1 MLVEMMFITIALS
14 FLFLVPYTIC
24 KISDVIYNKKEA
36 KRKSEHPILFY
47 LFQEYNSVGEEEAQW
62 ILQQIQPKKKEIDTI
77 LKDMPYYPA
86 EIFIKKEKE
95 LERLRSDVYVAQLT
109 ARSFV
114 EQKKE
119 IKEKINDYIDKHNI
133 KWMEKWD

>member
-1 MLVEMMFITIALS
+1 MLAEMMFIAIALS
-14 FLFLVPYTIC
+14 FLCLGPYPIC
-24 KISDVIYNKKEA
+24 KICDLICDKKEA
-36 KRKSEHPILFY
+36 KRKSEHPTLFY
-47 LFQEYNSVGEEEAQW
+47 LLQEYNSVGEEEAQW
-62 ILQQIQPKKKEIDTI
+62 ILQQIQPKKKEIDAI
-77 LKDMPYYPA
+77 LKEMPYYPA
-86 EIFIKKEKE
+86 EIIIKKEKE

-119 IKEKINDYIDKHNI
+119 IKEKINDYIEKHNI

>member
-1 MLVEMMFITIALS
+1 MTAEIMFIGIMLS
-14 FLFLVPYTIC
+14 FLYLVPYTIC
-24 KISDVIYNKKEA
+24 KISDVICNKTEA
-36 KRKSEHPILFY
+36 KRKSEHPTLFY

-62 ILQQIQPKKKEIDTI
+62 ILQQIQPKKKEIDAI
-77 LKDMPYYPA
+77 LKEMPYYPA
-86 EIFIKKEKE
+86 EIIIKKEKE

>member
-1 MLVEMMFITIALS
+1 MLAEMMFIGIVI
-14 FLFLVPYTIC
+14 FFICFIFYIIC
-24 KISDVIYNKKEA
+24 KISVFIWDKKEA
-36 KRKSEHPILFY
+36 KRKSEHPTLFY

-62 ILQQIQPKKKEIDTI
+62 ILQQIQPKKKEIDAI
-77 LKDMPYYPA
+77 LKEMPYYPA
-86 EIFIKKEKE
+86 EIIIKKEKE

-119 IKEKINDYIDKHNI
+119 IKEKVNDYIDKHNI

>member
-1 MLVEMMFITIALS
+1 MFAEMMFIGIALVFI
-14 FLFLVPYTIC
+14 FLIPYFAF
-24 KISDVIYNKKEA
+24 KISDLIWNKKEA
-36 KRKSEHPILFY
+36 KRKSEHPALFY

-62 ILQQIQPKKKEIDTI
+62 ILQQIQPKKKEIDAI
-77 LKDMPYYPA
+77 LKEMPYYPA
-86 EIFIKKEKE
+86 EIIIKKEKE